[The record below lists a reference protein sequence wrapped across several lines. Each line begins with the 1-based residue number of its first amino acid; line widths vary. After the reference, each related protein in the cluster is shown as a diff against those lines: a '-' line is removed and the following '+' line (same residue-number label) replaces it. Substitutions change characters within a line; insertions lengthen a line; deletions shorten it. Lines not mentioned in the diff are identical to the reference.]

1 LASELGIVLEI
12 ITNKVPSFPV
22 SEKKTKALQARMVAV
37 GCDEKQLR
45 EQLNRG
51 SAVVLEHL
59 PTGIRIRCNREKS
72 QALNRFF
79 ARRFLVEELEAR
91 AQNSTRREV
100 KKERLRAKKYRNG
113 PQAGPSALP
122 SRNGISKGV
131 AELLRQWETAIRS
144 IEAPPGG

>member
-1 LASELGIVLEI
+1 
-12 ITNKVPSFPV
+12 VPSFPV
-22 SEKKTKALQARMVAV
+22 SEKKTKELQARMVAV

-51 SAVVLEHL
+51 SAVVLEHF

-100 KKERLRAKKYRNG
+100 KAEQLRAKKYRNKPQVG
-113 PQAGPSALP
+113 PNGLS
-122 SRNGISKGV
+122 SKSGISKGV
-131 AELLRQWETAIRS
+131 AELLRQWETAVRT
-144 IEAPPGG
+144 IEAPPSG

>member
-1 LASELGIVLEI
+1 
-12 ITNKVPSFPV
+12 
-22 SEKKTKALQARMVAV
+22 MVAV

-51 SAVVLEHL
+51 SAVVLEHF

-91 AQNSTRREV
+91 AQNSTRRGV
-100 KKERLRAKKYRNG
+100 KAEQLRGKKYRNK
-113 PQAGPSALP
+113 PQAGPNGLS
-122 SRNGISKGV
+122 SKSGISKGV
-131 AELLRQWETAIRS
+131 AELLRQWETAVRT
-144 IEAPPGG
+144 IEAPPSG

>member
-1 LASELGIVLEI
+1 
-12 ITNKVPSFPV
+12 
-22 SEKKTKALQARMVAV
+22 MVAV

-100 KKERLRAKKYRNG
+100 KAEQLRAKKNRNKPSG
-113 PQAGPSALP
+113 PPSK
-122 SRNGISKGV
+122 NGISKGV
-131 AELLRQWETAIRS
+131 ADLLRQWETAVRA

>member
-1 LASELGIVLEI
+1 
-12 ITNKVPSFPV
+12 
-22 SEKKTKALQARMVAV
+22 MVAV

-91 AQNSTRREV
+91 GQNSTRREV
-100 KKERLRAKKYRNG
+100 KAEQLRAKKNRNK

-122 SRNGISKGV
+122 SKNGISKGV
-131 AELLRQWETAIRS
+131 ADLLRQWETAVRA
-144 IEAPPGG
+144 IEAPPGS

>member
-1 LASELGIVLEI
+1 
-12 ITNKVPSFPV
+12 
-22 SEKKTKALQARMVAV
+22 MVAV

-51 SAVVLEHL
+51 SAVALEHL

-100 KKERLRAKKYRNG
+100 KVEQLRAKKYRNRA
-113 PQAGPSALP
+113 QAGPSGLP
-122 SRNGISKGV
+122 AKNGISKGV
-131 AELLRQWETAIRS
+131 AELLRQWETAVRS
-144 IEAPPGG
+144 IEAPPSG

>member
-1 LASELGIVLEI
+1 
-12 ITNKVPSFPV
+12 
-22 SEKKTKALQARMVAV
+22 MVAV

-91 AQNSTRREV
+91 AQNSTRRGV
-100 KKERLRAKKYRNG
+100 KAEQLRGKKYRNKPQVG
-113 PQAGPSALP
+113 PNGLS
-122 SRNGISKGV
+122 SKSGISKGV
-131 AELLRQWETAIRS
+131 AELLRQWETAVRT
-144 IEAPPGG
+144 IEAPPSG